1 MNIGVLVAIMMC
13 TRRNNESFS
22 YSVPSYKSSVI
33 SCVIMLMINTFLIY
47 LVINNLFVF
56 KNELLNNILLYVLAI
71 DALVSF
77 IALPYF
83 IIKMIIE

>member
-1 MNIGVLVAIMMC
+1 MNIGVLVAIMIGA
-13 TRRNNESFS
+13 RNNESFS
-22 YSVPSYKSSVI
+22 YSAPSYKLSAI
-33 SCVIMLMINTFLIY
+33 SCVIMLMINLFLIY
-47 LVINNLFVF
+47 LVINNLLF
-56 KNELLNNILLYVLAI
+56 KNELLNNILLYVLVI